1 MPTGRYKGRI
11 ARLSVSVHNNKYS
24 LSILKMNNEVTNPQ
38 TTLLSTYV
46 TDDTTMNLYLNEDE
60 NKMINADEESKKKR
74 SKSSGLGISNR
85 YNKHKNKMNEEDN
98 NNNHDDDDDDD
109 NHSNND
115 NDTNINENDDVDY
128 FNPIS
133 TSTSSSP
140 SSLHSKSSKIKDK
153 QKKKDKKEKIE
164 KLEKDKVEDVLTG
177 KYVRLGSGAYVG
189 KLGRAVTRT
198 VGNIYSIS
206 VLNVPG
212 EKQGRHTSVT
222 ASKLELINEFELDDV
237 EKSYI
242 KLDKEI
248 LYNRMKKRES
258 SQLQVLQQIVN
269 EKEKKAKLTHSNQK
283 MKMKMKII
291 KDENGNDCESNE
303 IDNEI
308 ENDNEND
315 IENENENENENDIEN
330 ENENENDDD
339 GNGRISI
346 IDSHKTAL
354 DMYIR
359 IRTGRY
365 EGHIARVTGLIGK
378 FRCSVKI
385 VEQLNV
391 YTYRGT
397 TVTSVNFYP
406 IDLDEC
412 DENEKA
418 MIENDKNIRN
428 SGGSYSSS
436 NLKEKIPKVVFDVD
450 LSGQYVRLLTGKYSG
465 KIARVSTCQI
475 GTSPCNV
482 KV

>member
-46 TDDTTMNLYLNEDE
+46 TDDTTMNLNLSEDE
-60 NKMINADEESKKKR
+60 KKMMNADEESKKKR

-98 NNNHDDDDDDD
+98 NNDDDDDDDD

-115 NDTNINENDDVDY
+115 DNDINKNENENDGVDNL
-128 FNPIS
+128 NPIS
-133 TSTSSSP
+133 TSPSSP
-140 SSLHSKSSKIKDK
+140 SPFHLKSSKIKDK

-222 ASKLELINEFELDDV
+222 ASKLELINEFELIDL

-242 KLDKEI
+242 ELDKEI
-248 LYNRMKKRES
+248 LLNRMKKRES
-258 SQLQVLQQIVN
+258 SQLQVLQQIIN
-269 EKEKKAKLTHSNQK
+269 EKEKKVKLTHSNQK

-291 KDENGNDCESNE
+291 KDENGNDCENNE
-303 IDNEI
+303 ID
-308 ENDNEND
+308 
-315 IENENENENENDIEN
+315 NENENENDGENENEIEN

-339 GNGRISI
+339 GNGRIPI

>member
-1 MPTGRYKGRI
+1 
-11 ARLSVSVHNNKYS
+11 
-24 LSILKMNNEVTNPQ
+24 MNNEITNPQ

-46 TDDTTMNLYLNEDE
+46 TEETTMNLNLTEDE
-60 NKMINADEESKKKR
+60 KKLMSEDEEAKKKR
-74 SKSSGLGISNR
+74 SKSAGLGISNR
-85 YNKHKNKMNEEDN
+85 YNKHKNKMNEK
-98 NNNHDDDDDDD
+98 DDDDDDD
-109 NHSNND
+109 NDNNGNND
-115 NDTNINENDDVDY
+115 NEMDDNL
-128 FNPIS
+128 NPIN
-133 TSTSSSP
+133 TSSSSSS
-140 SSLHSKSSKIKDK
+140 SSLSSNLKSSKIKDK
-153 QKKKDKKEKIE
+153 QKNKDKKEKLE
-164 KLEKDKVEDVLTG
+164 KLEKMEDFLTG

-206 VLNVPG
+206 VLNIPG

-222 ASKLELINEFELDDV
+222 SSKLELINEFDLNDL

-242 KLDKEI
+242 KMDKEI
-248 LYNRMKKRES
+248 LLNRAKKRES
-258 SQLQVLQQIVN
+258 SQLQVMQQIIN
-269 EKEKKAKLTHSNQK
+269 EKEKKAKLSLSNQK
-283 MKMKMKII
+283 MKTV
-291 KDENGNDCESNE
+291 KDENGNDCEINN
-303 IDNEI
+303 IDN
-308 ENDNEND
+308 D
-315 IENENENENENDIEN
+315 NENENENCNDENVNDEN
-330 ENENENDDD
+330 GNDENENENDEN
-339 GNGRISI
+339 GNLRIPI
-346 IDSHKTAL
+346 IDSHKSVL

-365 EGHIARVTGLIGK
+365 EGHLARVTGLIGK

-385 VEQLNV
+385 VEELNV
-391 YTYRGT
+391 YVYRGT
-397 TVTSVNFYP
+397 TVTSANFHP

-482 KV
+482 KVRSLFFNLFSFLFLFLFLFSFSFSYSSLLNPTLQLIRYC